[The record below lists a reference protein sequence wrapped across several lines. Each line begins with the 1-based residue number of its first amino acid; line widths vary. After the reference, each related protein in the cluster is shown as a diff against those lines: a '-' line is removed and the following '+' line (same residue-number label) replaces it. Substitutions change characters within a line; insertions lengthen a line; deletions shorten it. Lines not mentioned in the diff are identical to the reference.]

1 MWHKTSTRR
10 NFGGKSQGDGS
21 MNFEVIL
28 HGKPYSGSHKVSNG
42 LDKTFCQNLV
52 DKFFQSKGN
61 IKESETLIV
70 DTRNWKGKWYSVYTF
85 WHGHNGNIVDTADR
99 PSFIAISMILPN
111 QYVCL
116 VSAAF
121 DLLKKAY
128 QEHVVGTYISK
139 SGKYIVQDLDDEMAF
154 NKLYTF
160 LGNDFVNLCEN
171 FDNSFKQISESI
183 SNSYYNLLDCDSKA
197 FVEDLKKHG
206 RVFVS
211 EIYESKDSRLTN
223 TDKYLKELQK
233 AQNDLSEKD
242 KQITQ
247 LSNDIKGLNDQIN
260 NKNTSTSKTINEQKE
275 QLETLNKTITGLKTS
290 IEKYQGNEQKIQ
302 EILGASVKETPI
314 IEEETQKP
322 KHSSRV
328 ENLIPIVNMLLLV
341 VLFVISCFN
350 SCGPNAMDSD
360 NSSEELHR
368 EIDSLKGIIEEKDG
382 QINTLSCSIGNVAL
396 ETQNDD
402 TATDNGYDR
411 DCHLSFVQDN
421 QLVSREKID
430 KNKPLTII
438 VKDAIEGY
446 DFYTDNLDAKVSSGT
461 KFALKKKN
469 ANKAITI
476 VYRSSDRSKR
486 NDANVLIIK

>member
-1 MWHKTSTRR
+1 
-10 NFGGKSQGDGS
+10 

-111 QYVCL
+111 RHVCL
-116 VSAAF
+116 VSTVF

-171 FDNSFKQISESI
+171 LDNSFKQISESI

-290 IEKYQGNEQKIQ
+290 IEEYQKNEQEIQ
-302 EILGASVKETPI
+302 KILGASVKEVPI

-328 ENLIPIVNMLLLV
+328 ESLIPIVNMLLLV

-350 SCGPNAMDSD
+350 SCGYNAMDSD

-382 QINTLSCSIGNVAL
+382 QIETLNSSVSSFVPEIRSDNTTLGI
-396 ETQNDD
+396 
-402 TATDNGYDR
+402 DR
-411 DCHLSFVQDN
+411 DEDCELSFYQGNKPVKRN
-421 QLVSREKID
+421 EID
-430 KNKPLTII
+430 ENKPLTII
-438 VKDAIEGY
+438 VGKAIEGY
-446 DFYTDNLDAKVSSGT
+446 EFHTDNLDVEKITPGEAFT
-461 KFALKKKN
+461 LKRKSERRK
-469 ANKAITI
+469 ITI

-486 NDANVLIIK
+486 NEANVLTIE